1 MSGKIYLPNIS
12 TELTGDPNNAANKY
26 GDQTGQDLYNSARGA
41 HVVPGLDFKLK
52 HAIDQIYNDYGDV
65 VTIKPKSLAKFGSNL
80 LVGTSYATLMTLPA
94 GVTDETYISTNGI
107 THISSSD
114 AGDTQAVKIEGHT
127 ISGSDLTFVVQSTT
141 LDGQN
146 KVALTTPLAR
156 VTRVYND
163 DSTDFAGSIYVYE
176 DDTVSAGVP
185 TTNSKVHLIVPI
197 GENQSFK
204 GATAV
209 SSVDYWLL
217 TGMAASVNEKTAA
230 TVDVEL
236 QIRMPGKVFR
246 TQFNFTVAST
256 GSNSL
261 PIELDPVIIVPK
273 NSDVRMRA
281 KASTN
286 NVSVSGRMKGYLALI
301 SS

>member
-1 MSGKIYLPNIS
+1 M
-12 TELTGDPNNAANKY
+12 
-26 GDQTGQDLYNSARGA
+26 
-41 HVVPGLDFKLK
+41 
-52 HAIDQIYNDYGDV
+52 

-286 NVSVSGRMKGYLALI
+286 NVSVSGRMNGYLALV